1 MTDRRPSASNRSPQA
16 QTERSEL
23 RVAPSRTR
31 TSRGRYR
38 SHSQNSRDER
48 RERGPVEVEPVVIP
62 RPPSRKARV
71 EAPSVEAP
79 RLEYASDSS
88 HFRERPPVD
97 SAPRRSRNH
106 DVIPDRL
113 EAPRVEYASDSFG
126 IREPRLADSAP
137 RRARNYGHVIPDRF
151 ESSGGAR
158 GPPAVLDSTPLYA
171 RYDRPYG
178 MNGSRSYDRRQEHYS
193 EPYRRYS
200 GSPPLSE
207 FEVPWAPLGDAA
219 PRQEGP
225 YHYTPRPPKDS
236 EGRSQRNEFAYFISQ
251 IPAQIYINLLLQ
263 IPNIYYKRVRRLFP
277 GSDWSVVII
286 PVCEW
291 GGFVDT
297 VKNEWQTLNVV
308 SGLTL
313 TAVVSLLAISDIANG
328 IVTRTAAQLSLI
340 AALWSLMYGIIYVLR
355 FSTMGSPQKAYRWA
369 MEARNTRTNILWNVW
384 VLLAMPAVWF
394 AWSIISFSIAIITY
408 VWTTG
413 SSQDNPTP
421 PSRHAVLPARIVLSV
436 FFALGLVYA
445 GLVIRTFSSYASVE
459 CAGDP
464 EKVPP
469 VSIPGD
475 APLPRYSRHHRYESY
490 GDAAPAMR
498 Y

>member
-1 MTDRRPSASNRSPQA
+1 MTDRRPSSSNRSPQA
-16 QTERSEL
+16 QTERTEL
-23 RVAPSRTR
+23 RAAPSRTR

-48 RERGPVEVEPVVIP
+48 RERGPIEPVVI
-62 RPPSRKARV
+62 PPSRKARV
-71 EAPSVEAP
+71 EASRVEAP

-88 HFRERPPVD
+88 GFREPRLVD
-97 SAPRRSRNH
+97 STPRRARNH

-113 EAPRVEYASDSFG
+113 EAERLEYASESPGF
-126 IREPRLADSAP
+126 REPRLADSAP
-137 RRARNYGHVIPDRF
+137 RRTRNNGHAIPDRF

-158 GPPAVLDSTPLYA
+158 EPQVVYMDSTPLYA
-171 RYDRPYG
+171 RYDRPYD
-178 MNGSRSYDRRQEHYS
+178 MHGSRPYDGPYNHWQEYS
-193 EPYRRYS
+193 GPYRRDS
-200 GSPPLSE
+200 RSPPLSE
-207 FEVPWAPLGDAA
+207 FEVPRPPLGDAA

-225 YHYTPRPPKDS
+225 YHYAPRPPKDS

-251 IPAQIYINLLLQ
+251 IPTQIYINLLLQ
-263 IPNIYYKRVRRLFP
+263 IPNIYYKRVQRLFP
-277 GSDWSVVII
+277 SSDWSVMII

-384 VLLAMPAVWF
+384 ILLAMPAVWF

-445 GLVIRTFSSYASVE
+445 GLVIRTFSSYASAE
-459 CAGDP
+459 SAGDP

-469 VSIPGD
+469 SP
-475 APLPRYSRHHRYESY
+475 PSL
-490 GDAAPAMR
+490 
-498 Y
+498 